1 MKIYSYLRG
10 YPTLDRRRAEGV
22 HGVMTEMGYEEKP
35 DSGSDVCYH
44 QVDWAIII
52 HVCII
57 A

>member
-10 YPTLDRRRAEGV
+10 YPTLDRRRAEGI

-52 HVCII
+52 LVCII